1 MQVHHDLIKLCGQTL
16 VGMPWELE
24 VWCGKQDDVK
34 DLKALEVLNRW
45 KFWEQDEQNDLK
57 AMKILKSWNKIRL
70 KFWGVISVSHW
81 EELEAEG
88 DPEEGVLEP
97 ILNFICL

>member
-1 MQVHHDLIKLCGQTL
+1 
-16 VGMPWELE
+16 MPWELE